1 MMQEPEIRMCGE
13 KNMVGLRIYTS
24 LAEDN
29 TIAMWQQFMPRRK
42 EINNRV
48 DELLYS
54 VQVFNGGLDVE
65 EFTPK
70 TIFEKWATMEVSDF
84 ETIPEGMNPFTLPA
98 GLYAVFN
105 YKGLSSAFFEAAQYI
120 YGSWLPESVYV
131 LDDRPHFDV
140 MGEKYLGPD
149 NLESEEEIWIP
160 VKLR

>member
-1 MMQEPEIRMCGE
+1 MMQEPEIVVCSE
-13 KNMVGLRIYTS
+13 KKLVGLRVFTS
-24 LAEDN
+24 LAEDK
-29 TIAMWQQFMPRRK
+29 TVAMWQKFMPRRK
-42 EINNRV
+42 EIKNSVN
-48 DELLYS
+48 DLLYS

-70 TIFEKWATMEVSDF
+70 TVFEKWATMEVSDF
-84 ETIPEGMNPFTLPA
+84 GTIPEGMSSFALPA

-105 YKGLSSAFFEAAQYI
+105 YKGVSSAFFEAAQYI

-140 MGEKYLGPD
+140 MGKKYLGP
-149 NLESEEEIWIP
+149 NNPESEEEIWIP